1 MGATILKI
9 DTSVKKPLSEKQK
22 SFLRKLEEF
31 PVMSDEK
38 YKEYKKINKWMGKWK
53 I

>member
-9 DTSVKKPLSEKQK
+9 DTTDKKILSEKQK
-22 SFLRKLEEF
+22 AFLKKLEEF

-38 YKEYKKINKWMGKWK
+38 YKEYKKINKWMRKWK

>member
-9 DTSVKKPLSEKQK
+9 DTSVKKPLTEKQK
-22 SFLRKLEEF
+22 AFLKKLEEF
-31 PVMSDEK
+31 PVMSQEQF
-38 YKEYKKINKWMGKWK
+38 KEYRKVNKWMGKWK